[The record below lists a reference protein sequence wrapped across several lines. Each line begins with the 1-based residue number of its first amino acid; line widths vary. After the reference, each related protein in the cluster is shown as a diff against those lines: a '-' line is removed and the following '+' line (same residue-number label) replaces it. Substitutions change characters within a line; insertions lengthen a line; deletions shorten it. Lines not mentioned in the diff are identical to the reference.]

1 MQLAAFACVAAVAL
15 HPGSLPRLAHA
26 GGVRIAQRA
35 LAARTRGGS
44 SAVRASDGP
53 VPGLKPPA
61 GIFEGAIAAGAA
73 KAAMPASK
81 VFTLGVISGCHI
93 AFGSCL
99 ALMVGGA
106 VPGIK
111 AANPGLQRIIFG
123 AFGLPFG
130 LLMTL
135 ISGAELFTGNTA
147 LVTTALLNGKASARG
162 LARSWLCSYAGNFAG
177 SVLIAYLFAA
187 SGVMHTG
194 VVAVASAKVAMPWMQ
209 AFVRGVLCNWLV
221 CMAVWM
227 ASGCSDLA
235 SKMVA
240 IWFPISAFVAM
251 GLEHSVAN
259 MAIVPLGMMLGAPVS
274 VKAFLLSN
282 LLPVTLGN
290 AFAGTVAIAGAFTLA
305 YGKKLPAAL

>member
-1 MQLAAFACVAAVAL
+1 MLLVFVSALALNPQAQA
-15 HPGSLPRLAHA
+15 RLAHV
-26 GGVRIAQRA
+26 GGLRGAPRP
-35 LAARTRGGS
+35 LAARTRGGL
-44 SAVRASDGP
+44 SAVRASDAP
-53 VPGLKPPA
+53 PPALKPPA
-61 GIFEGAIAAGAA
+61 AIFDGVIAAGAA

-81 VFTLGVISGCHI
+81 IFVLGVISGCHI

-111 AANPGLQRIIFG
+111 EANPGLQRIIFG

-147 LVTTALLNGKASARG
+147 LVTTAVLNGKADTGG
-162 LARSWLCSYAGNFAG
+162 LAKSWFYSYAGNFVG
-177 SVLIAYLFAA
+177 SVLIAYMFAA
-187 SGVMHTG
+187 SGVMHKG
-194 VVAVASAKVAMPWMQ
+194 AIAVATAKVSMPWVQ
-209 AFVRGVLCNWLV
+209 AFVRGVLANWLV

-227 ASGCSDLA
+227 ASGCSDLV
-235 SKMVA
+235 SKAVA
-240 IWFPISAFVAM
+240 IWFPISSFVAM

-274 VKAFLLSN
+274 LKSFLLSN

-290 AFAGTVAIAGAFTLA
+290 AFAGVVAIAGAFTLA
-305 YGKKLPAAL
+305 YGKKK